1 MVGGNHRGSIGLADD
16 RRHLQRFCRCCTW
29 ETTNAGGLQTHHNG
43 LSIFELGTLEGL
55 EGNYLPIP
63 SLLLLCKIPFLWL
76 SLARIMLC
84 VDSRTILSISLPF
97 TWNIAYCS
105 I

>member
-1 MVGGNHRGSIGLADD
+1 
-16 RRHLQRFCRCCTW
+16 
-29 ETTNAGGLQTHHNG
+29 
-43 LSIFELGTLEGL
+43 L